1 MDMDKDYDVFVRELA
16 MEKRAQP
23 KDRTKTEEEIA
34 LEEKEALE
42 LAEKRRLRR
51 MMGEKEDSDDET
63 GRRRGGGGDDLDD
76 DFMLDEDLV
85 SGLGAGLRSA
95 KDQAEEDQEEDEEE
109 ESDSEA
115 DEELDSDDDA
125 QEYGPSDEAEEA
137 EEGDMEDLIPTR
149 PSKKKGKQSS
159 KTKKGELPFTFPSPA
174 DHEEFLDI
182 LEDVDESMIATV
194 VERIRKLYHPSLHAD
209 NKSKLQVS
217 HISMNESNRILN
229 SDRVSLASF

>member
-23 KDRTKTEEEIA
+23 KDRTKTEDEIA

-51 MMGEKEDSDDET
+51 MMGEEEESDDET

-85 SGLGAGLRSA
+85 SGLGAGLPSS
-95 KDQAEEDQEEDEEE
+95 KDQDDDE
-109 ESDSEA
+109 DSEETHSDA
-115 DEELDSDDDA
+115 DEEPNSDGDA
-125 QEYGPSDEAEEA
+125 QEYGPSDEGEEA
-137 EEGDMEDLIPTR
+137 EEGNVEELIPTR
-149 PSKKKGKQSS
+149 PAKTKRSS
-159 KTKKGELPFTFPSPA
+159 KTKKGELPFTFPCPA
-174 DHEEFLDI
+174 NHDEFLDI
-182 LEDVDESMIATV
+182 LVDVDESMVATV
-194 VERIRKLYHPSLHAD
+194 VERIKKLYHPSLHAD

-217 HISMNESNRILN
+217 YIS
-229 SDRVSLASF
+229 A